1 MDSKIEILSSKS
13 VLSPT
18 RSVDEGFESDPDRI
32 STDSSEQAIS
42 TSATSNNNNLTLPS
56 FDILQRTDRDGV
68 QHTQITRRHNINDY
82 NNGPASIICLQGQ
95 IENEVRLQNNENGAT
110 ATSKVTIPR
119 AGSINQLNQD
129 RYRRQKTRA
138 PPPPIPAVA
147 MRSQSVDA
155 IRQRDYGMHSLTSST
170 LSSRSNH
177 DYTKYTTRKVPT
189 NKLNHH
195 PLHSGSIGNLKQSS
209 IQPPTTKQILSQT
222 NSLYTF
228 YPAEGSISLYPSH
241 YGLTYKSSHMN
252 IQTQAPISWTQSV
265 PRQARRY
272 IFCIIF
278 YIYVIKI

>member
-1 MDSKIEILSSKS
+1 MDSKLEILTSKS

-32 STDSSEQAIS
+32 STDSSEQTIS
-42 TSATSNNNNLTLPS
+42 SPTATTHTNITLPS

-95 IENEVRLQNNENGAT
+95 IENEVRMQNNDNA

-138 PPPPIPAVA
+138 PPPPIPAAA

-155 IRQRDYGMHSLTSST
+155 IRQRDYGLHSLTSST

-177 DYTKYTTRKVPT
+177 DYPKYATRKVAAS
-189 NKLNHH
+189 KLNHH
-195 PLHSGSIGNLKQSS
+195 TSHSGSIGNLKQSS
-209 IQPPTTKQILSQT
+209 MQPPTTKQILSQT

-272 IFCIIF
+272 ILHFILYNLIIN
-278 YIYVIKI
+278 KK